1 MPRALD
7 PLKELPMSDQPPAP
21 NGNGSAPG
29 PAQAPSQTP
38 QAGQIPIAVKSQY
51 IKDLSFE
58 NPRAPASFQ
67 TLQSPPTIEVT
78 VNVGAQHLAEQDYEV
93 TLVIS
98 ASAKTGSEP
107 LFMVELTYGGVV
119 TLGQVPQ
126 EHMRPLLLIE
136 APRLLFP
143 FARNIVA
150 DATREGGFP
159 PLLLQPI
166 DFVELYRREL
176 AQQQPRSA

>member
-1 MPRALD
+1 
-7 PLKELPMSDQPPAP
+7 MSDQPPAS
-21 NGNGSAPG
+21 NGNGGAPG
-29 PAQAPSQTP
+29 PAQAP
-38 QAGQIPIAVKSQY
+38 QAGQIPIAVKTQY

-58 NPRAPASFQ
+58 NPRAPASFLA
-67 TLQSPPTIEVT
+67 LQSPPSIDVT

-98 ASAKTGSEP
+98 ASAKLGSEP

-176 AQQQPRSA
+176 AQQQQQSRSA

>member
-1 MPRALD
+1 
-7 PLKELPMSDQPPAP
+7 MSDQPPAA
-21 NGNGSAPG
+21 NAGA
-29 PAQAPSQTP
+29 P
-38 QAGQIPIAVKSQY
+38 QAGQIPLVVKAQY

-67 TLQSPPTIEVT
+67 TMQGPPAIDVT
-78 VNVGAQHLAEQDYEV
+78 VNVGAQHLREQDYEV

-98 ASAKTGSEP
+98 VSAKMDNEP
-107 LFMVELTYGGVV
+107 LFMVELNYCGIV
-119 TLGQVPQ
+119 TLGQVPA

-136 APRLLFP
+136 GPRLLFP

-166 DFVELYRREL
+166 DFVELYRREV
-176 AQQQPRSA
+176 AQQQQTRPV

>member
-1 MPRALD
+1 MT
-7 PLKELPMSDQPPAP
+7 DQPPAASP
-21 NGNGSAPG
+21 PTAT
-29 PAQAPSQTP
+29 QAP
-38 QAGQIPIAVKSQY
+38 QAGQVPLTVKAQY

-67 TLQSPPTIEVT
+67 TMQGPPSIEVT

-93 TLVIS
+93 TLAIIV
-98 ASAKTGSEP
+98 SAKMQNEP
-107 LFMVELTYGGVV
+107 LFMVELSYCGVV
-119 TLGQVPQ
+119 TLGQVPA

-176 AQQQPRSA
+176 TQQQQTRPA

>member
-1 MPRALD
+1 
-7 PLKELPMSDQPPAP
+7 MSDQPPAS
-21 NGNGSAPG
+21 NGNGGAPG
-29 PAQAPSQTP
+29 PAQAQPQTP
-38 QAGQIPIAVKSQY
+38 QPGQIPIAIKTQY

-58 NPRAPASFQ
+58 NPRAPASFLA
-67 TLQSPPTIEVT
+67 LQSPPTIDVT

-93 TLVIS
+93 TLVIG
-98 ASAKTGSEP
+98 ASAKLGSEP

-166 DFVELYRREL
+166 DFVELYRREI
-176 AQQQPRSA
+176 AQQQQSRSA